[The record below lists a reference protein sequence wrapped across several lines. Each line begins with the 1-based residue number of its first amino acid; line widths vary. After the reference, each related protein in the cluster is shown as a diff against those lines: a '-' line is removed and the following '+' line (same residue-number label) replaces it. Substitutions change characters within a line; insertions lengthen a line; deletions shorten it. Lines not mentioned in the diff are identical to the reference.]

1 MEAQKMELEKQGR
14 EITRLSNDIR
24 HNIEANNPER
34 IFKLICEMDKRCKII
49 VDILNDEWCEVLD
62 K

>member
-24 HNIEANNPER
+24 HNIEGNNPEQL
-34 IFKLICEMDKRCKII
+34 FKLICDMEQRCRN
-49 VDILNDEWCEVLD
+49 VVLILDDEWCEVLD
-62 K
+62 